1 MCFLPALIRVV
12 GVAAVLVM
20 SVVSRGVVAAV
31 SEIGVVCRRITTITT
46 TSTTHQPQHLGEAG
60 VGGTGEDT
68 GTILIPGLEVVTAGD
83 TNINRYDRDIMRDRD
98 IENFYSDKRNQT
110 EKF

>member
-1 MCFLPALIRVV
+1 M
-12 GVAAVLVM
+12 VM
-20 SVVSRGVVAAV
+20 NVVSRGVVAVEA
-31 SEIGVVCRRITTITT
+31 ETGVVCRKAPTT
-46 TSTTHQPQHLGEAG
+46 TSSNTHQPQHLGEAG

-83 TNINRYDRDIMRDRD
+83 TSINRYDRDIMRDRD
-98 IENFYSDKRNQT
+98 IENFYSDKRNET